1 MKAEERKTS
10 SSETLLLRTILSSAN
25 LPTRGCDYP
34 ASWLP
39 PAAGA
44 SFTQPLREKHVRL
57 RTAMV
62 LKLLTLLPTYTLMGL
77 VIFDPVARHGI
88 HATFRPVDRVE
99 SMLVDKRTQILP
111 TRSKHNNTT
120 NLSLVPE
127 PNSDDEKLVVEGNGV
142 GKGSNENGRISHTQT
157 PEIEKFDRIRA
168 AVNDKR
174 GATASGF
181 GNGGGPPSPPHNVF
195 VGSGG
200 VGMESND
207 DDGGDGDRIR
217 SVCNGLA
224 GRGAQ
229 FGAPFLVISVQ

>member
-1 MKAEERKTS
+1 MARGLRPRLPYGAADWTS
-10 SSETLLLRTILSSAN
+10 TSRV
-25 LPTRGCDYP
+25 
-34 ASWLP
+34 SWLFWP
-39 PAAGA
+39 
-44 SFTQPLREKHVRL
+44 
-57 RTAMV
+57 
-62 LKLLTLLPTYTLMGL
+62 
-77 VIFDPVARHGI
+77 
-88 HATFRPVDRVE
+88 RPHQE
-99 SMLVDKRTQILP
+99 
-111 TRSKHNNTT
+111 
-120 NLSLVPE
+120 LVPDGISALE
-127 PNSDDEKLVVEGNGV
+127 GPGQRQGWQQKGGWGKGNGV
-142 GKGSNENGRISHTQT
+142 GKGGNENGRISHTQT